1 MHKLIPLPVGLLA
14 LVLAEPA
21 LSWCQWGS
29 LSGPPGASYNQVNVP
44 ASLTVSRVPVGGILA
59 SYSQKIPVPGGVQCS
74 SGHVM
79 NITFENGLEPSA
91 IPNVYKTGVAGIGMR
106 IIASR
111 DLRSGVKDM
120 VYGLPSQYVFN
131 GTNDPYLP
139 TYIYVE
145 YVRTE
150 IAVGSGKVPTNFTI
164 NVNVPPNTGLTPET
178 FTYTSSGFTNLEN
191 NFYFSSCEARE
202 PSMTVQMGKVPI
214 SNIKSGAAP
223 EKPFALD
230 IRCRGIRPEK
240 PVPVKIYFEG
250 NSTGPGMLNLTGAG
264 QTSVAQGVA
273 IELKNDKGT
282 KLPFDKPGAVS
293 LDWQHS
299 ETDAEV
305 YRFAGS
311 ARYTPSGGEIK
322 AGKAD
327 ATMTYVLDYN

>member
-1 MHKLIPLPVGLLA
+1 MP
-14 LVLAEPA
+14 
-21 LSWCQWGS
+21 
-29 LSGPPGASYNQVNVP
+29 
-44 ASLTVSRVPVGGILA
+44 T
-59 SYSQKIPVPGGVQCS
+59 
-74 SGHVM
+74 
-79 NITFENGLEPSA
+79 A
-91 IPNVYKTGVAGIGMR
+91 IH
-106 IIASR
+106 
-111 DLRSGVKDM
+111 
-120 VYGLPSQYVFN
+120 
-131 GTNDPYLP
+131 
-139 TYIYVE
+139 VE

-164 NVNVPPNTGLTPET
+164 NFLIPDGLTPNPV
-178 FTYTSSGFTNLEN
+178 TYTSSGFTNLEN
-191 NFYFSSCEARE
+191 NFYFSTCEARE
-202 PSMTVQMGKVPI
+202 PSMTVQMGQVPI

-293 LDWQHS
+293 LDWQYS

-322 AGKAD
+322 SGKAN

>member
-1 MHKLIPLPVGLLA
+1 MHKLITLPIGLLA
-14 LVLAEPA
+14 LALAEPA
-21 LSWCQWGS
+21 FSWCKWGEN
-29 LSGPPGASYNQVNVP
+29 GAPSSHYQVNVP
-44 ASLTVSRVPVGGILA
+44 ASLTVTRVPVGGILA
-59 SYSQKIPVPGGVQCS
+59 SYSHQIPGGAGLICS
-74 SGHVM
+74 SGVM

-111 DLRSGVKDM
+111 DLRWGVKDT
-120 VYGLPSQYVFN
+120 VYGLPSQYVFDGRN
-131 GTNDPYLP
+131 NPYLP

-164 NVNVPPNTGLTPET
+164 NFSIPDGLTPST
-178 FTYTSSGFTNLEN
+178 VTYTSSGFTNLEN

-250 NSTGPGMLNLTGAG
+250 NSTGPGMLNLTRAG

-293 LDWQHS
+293 LDWQYS

-305 YRFAGS
+305 YRFAGA

-322 AGKAD
+322 SGKAD

>member
-1 MHKLIPLPVGLLA
+1 MHKLITLPIGLLA

-21 LSWCQWGS
+21 LSWCLWGS
-29 LSGPPGASYNQVNVP
+29 ISGPPGASYNQVNVP
-44 ASLTVSRVPVGGILA
+44 SSLTVKRVPVGEILA
-59 SYSQKIPVPGGVQCS
+59 SYSQQIPVQGGITCS
-74 SGHVM
+74 SNEIM

-91 IPNVYKTGVAGIGMR
+91 IPDVYKTGVAGIGMR

-111 DLRSGVKDM
+111 HVGGDRSLR
-120 VYGLPSQYVFN
+120 YPLPSQHTFTGQGYSVH
-131 GTNDPYLP
+131 LP
-139 TYIYVE
+139 TYIHVE

-164 NVNVPPNTGLTPET
+164 NFIIPPNTGLTPST
-178 FTYTSSGFTNLEN
+178 VTYTPSGFTNLEN

-230 IRCRGIRPEK
+230 IRCRGMRPEK
-240 PVPVKIYFEG
+240 PVPLKIYFEG

-282 KLPFDKPGAVS
+282 KLPFNKPGAVS